1 MLKVLYPICAGLDIH
16 KKIVVATIASTDA
29 QNITAYQT
37 QSFTTFYKGLLALK
51 NWLIANN
58 CLHACMEST
67 GKYWIPVFNVLEDQ
81 IHVQLAHPK
90 FVKAIKGKKTDKK
103 DSKWIADL
111 FKHDLVPASFIPPK
125 DIREIR
131 DLARYRAK
139 LVNMR
144 TGEKNRY
151 QNAMTVSNLQL
162 ASVISDPFGVS
173 ARNITSYLLSTDG
186 PNADHITSLL
196 RKQLR
201 NKSSLVLD
209 SLEGFQ
215 IASDQAFKMRTIT
228 SHIESIN
235 EMIEKTELELI
246 KRCLPYEPYIQL
258 LVQLPG
264 ISRLSAMLILGEIG
278 ANMSV
283 FKSAKHFASWAGCTP
298 TNNESAGKKRSVKIS
313 QAGVFLKPILIQCV
327 LAGLKEKSNL
337 YFKTKYQKIKKRR
350 GHKKALIAVCRMM
363 LISIYHMFTTGE
375 QFNPCDYEEFT
386 NPNTHQSVVLSNTIV
401 LHYLQKNGFDT
412 TSIEAQISAQVSPAP
427 VPA

>member
-173 ARNITSYLLSTDG
+173 ARNITSYLLSTDDH
-186 PNADHITSLL
+186 NADQITSLL
-196 RKQLR
+196 RK
-201 NKSSLVLD
+201 
-209 SLEGFQ
+209 G
-215 IASDQAFKMRTIT
+215 
-228 SHIESIN
+228 
-235 EMIEKTELELI
+235 
-246 KRCLPYEPYIQL
+246 
-258 LVQLPG
+258 G
-264 ISRLSAMLILGEIG
+264 
-278 ANMSV
+278 
-283 FKSAKHFASWAGCTP
+283 
-298 TNNESAGKKRSVKIS
+298 
-313 QAGVFLKPILIQCV
+313 
-327 LAGLKEKSNL
+327 
-337 YFKTKYQKIKKRR
+337 
-350 GHKKALIAVCRMM
+350 
-363 LISIYHMFTTGE
+363 TG
-375 QFNPCDYEEFT
+375 PR
-386 NPNTHQSVVLSNTIV
+386 
-401 LHYLQKNGFDT
+401 
-412 TSIEAQISAQVSPAP
+412 
-427 VPA
+427 